1 MRVTSADLL
10 NLKVPGKI
18 TLAGV
23 RENIECSLAY
33 MSAWMGGN
41 GCIPLNY
48 LMEDAATAEITRV
61 QLWQWVR
68 YTARLDTGQPITS
81 AFIEE
86 LIDERVPNVKKLS
99 PGVKDE
105 HVRVAA
111 NYLKGQV
118 KKDWPSEF
126 LTSDLMA
133 YLAAADGVE
142 NFWLRSAL

>member
-1 MRVTSADLL
+1 VRITSADLL
-10 NLKVPGKI
+10 NSKVPGKI

-23 RENIECSLAY
+23 RENIDCSLAY

-68 YTARLDTGQPITS
+68 YGARLDTGQPITS
-81 AFIEE
+81 TFIGE
-86 LIDERVPNVKKLS
+86 LIDQLVPNVKKIA

-105 HVRVAA
+105 HIKVAA

-118 KKDWPSEF
+118 TKVWPSEF
-126 LTSDLMA
+126 LTSDLMP
-133 YLAAADGVE
+133 YLSAADGVE
-142 NFWLRSAL
+142 NIWLRSAL